1 MTLWWYVRNRKLVED
16 VDSKEYLPA
25 PIKNTPR
32 MIRGVFLMED
42 ISALFLS
49 WNARWYT
56 PE

>member
-16 VDSKEYLPA
+16 VDSKEYLPV

-32 MIRGVFLMED
+32 IIRGVFLIGD

-49 WNARWYT
+49 WNVQ
-56 PE
+56 